1 MFIDLNTIQRQ
12 WHDDDDDGDT
22 LFFDMKEIVFF
33 ATLPA
38 KKKEEEEEWMLRV
51 HVSFSLF
58 VKSYCVRVGG

>member
-12 WHDDDDDGDT
+12 HDDDGDT

-38 KKKEEEEEWMLRV
+38 KKKEEEEEEWMLRV

>member
-12 WHDDDDDGDT
+12 WHDDDDGDT

-38 KKKEEEEEWMLRV
+38 KKKEEEEWMLRV